1 MNNILQ
7 MQKLQDDCPVMVTGI
22 PNQIQKEIDRWVN
35 ESKNFRNNPL
45 YEIPINIVLS
55 GEVKYPG
62 IYFVGPPSFEVL
74 VSTTGSSNIPIK
86 YYPQVP
92 SSIFLIL

>member
-35 ESKNFRNNPL
+35 ESKNFSR
-45 YEIPINIVLS
+45 
-55 GEVKYPG
+55 
-62 IYFVGPPSFEVL
+62 
-74 VSTTGSSNIPIK
+74 
-86 YYPQVP
+86 
-92 SSIFLIL
+92 